1 MARGP
6 SGQWFS
12 RASFESDAMRGSTE
26 LQHPE
31 LNYGPGISGELR
43 VTHDSHQEPPDG
55 WEHGWDVFF
64 FLGGGGMV
72 NSVPNLG

>member
-1 MARGP
+1 MVKEKWPGDP
-6 SGQWFS
+6 VVNGSHE
-12 RASFESDAMRGSTE
+12 RALNLMQCVAPTE

-64 FLGGGGMV
+64 FFFGGGVGW
-72 NSVPNLG
+72 